1 VRKGVVVALAAVAV
15 VGAAVAA
22 VPMLEGHAAAQLKAD
37 LERDG
42 TKAGSVDVSLFSR
55 KVVVADLQARQF
67 GDVTVGRLEASGLA
81 WPLAELL
88 KGRTPFSGLAPGDPL
103 HAAHVDLH
111 DLHVVQG
118 KGRWAIASLA
128 ITGFQLDRYE
138 PITGPG
144 QLGHLV
150 ARLAGALS
158 IEHLEQKG
166 ATFVDSESD
175 DRITVDSLVVDRF
188 EKGRVGSLTMSGFDV
203 TAKPPRDPVF
213 RVADFKVTDLDLRR
227 TLKSLAATSWR
238 PGMPLGRVDLGSTSL
253 SGFSGEAFTRY
264 GLSLGSIT
272 QQSRPDS
279 KDVRHSRLRVEGF
292 VLDPPPRSREGLQLR
307 MVLQAMGLKQLK
319 LESECS
325 GTEDR
330 GKGEISIDR
339 CTLTGPE
346 LGEVSLSV
354 RVVQADAPFWQ
365 AIDEGNTMAL
375 LDSKVGIGGARM
387 VVADRGLVERSIKA
401 VATTTGQSQAE
412 VRASLT
418 QEIRR
423 FQPPGILI
431 TEDLGKLLDT
441 VARFVERGGTL
452 TLEARPDSPIG
463 LDKAR
468 YFSQPGPDL
477 VNVLGLTATLSP

>member
-1 VRKGVVVALAAVAV
+1 VRKSVVAVLAAVAV
-15 VGAAVAA
+15 AGAAVAA
-22 VPMLEGHAAAQLKAD
+22 VPMVERHAAARIKAD

-42 TKAGSVDVSLFSR
+42 NKAGSVDVSLLSR
-55 KVVVADLQARQF
+55 KVAVADLQARQF

-81 WPLAELL
+81 WPLAELVR
-88 KGRTPFSGLAPGDPL
+88 GRTPFSGFAPGDPL
-103 HAAHVDLH
+103 HAAHVEIH
-111 DLHVVQG
+111 DLRVVQDT
-118 KGRWAIASLA
+118 GRWGIASLA

-138 PITGPG
+138 PVSGPD
-144 QLGHLV
+144 QIGHLV

-158 IEHLEQKG
+158 MEHLEQKG
-166 ATFVDSESD
+166 TTFVDPASN
-175 DRITVDSLVVDRF
+175 DRVTVDSLAVDRF
-188 EKGRVGSLTMSGFDV
+188 EKGRVGSLTMSGFDF

-213 RVADFKVTDLDLRR
+213 RMADFKLTDLDLRR
-227 TLKSLAATSWR
+227 TLKSVAATNWR
-238 PGMPLGRVDLGSTSL
+238 PGMPLGRVELGSTSL
-253 SGFSGEAFTRY
+253 SGFSGEAFSRY
-264 GLSLGSIT
+264 GLALGSIT
-272 QQSRPDS
+272 QQSQPDG
-279 KDVRHSRLRVEGF
+279 KDVRHSRLRIEGF
-292 VLDPPPRSREGLQLR
+292 VLDPSPRSREGLQLR

-330 GKGEISIDR
+330 GRGEISIDR
-339 CTLTGPE
+339 CALTGPE
-346 LGEVSLSV
+346 LGEANLSM

-375 LDSKVGIGGARM
+375 LGSKVGIGGARI
-387 VVADRGLVERSIKA
+387 VVADRGLLERSIKA

-412 VRASLT
+412 VRADLA

-441 VARFVERGGTL
+441 VARFIERGGTL
-452 TLEARPDSPIG
+452 TLEAKPDSPIG

-468 YFSQPGPDL
+468 YLSQPGADL